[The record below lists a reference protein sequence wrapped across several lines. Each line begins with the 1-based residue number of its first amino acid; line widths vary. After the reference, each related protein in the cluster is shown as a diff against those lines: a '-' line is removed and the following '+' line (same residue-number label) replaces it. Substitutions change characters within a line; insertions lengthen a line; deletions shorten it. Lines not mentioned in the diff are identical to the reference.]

1 MLSVVAVLSTCA
13 SADFLPAPE
22 PHETI
27 EKAKAAIIINVN
39 AILFICFFFNP
50 TKLINFAF
58 IMANPLKQLAGQ
70 TVIYGL
76 STILARIINFL
87 FVPIYTRLLTPESY
101 GVVTEFMA
109 YIAVLQVV
117 LVLGLETGCF
127 RFANKEGV
135 DPKKVYSSAF
145 VTVFCVS
152 ATFLALMIAFASPIA
167 SLLGYG
173 GYEACV
179 MYMGGILA
187 LDAVTA
193 ILFAKLRQENKAFK
207 FAILKTVKIITET
220 AANLVLFLWFP
231 KHVDSARWLLH
242 FIPETPDFSYVI
254 FAIFIS
260 CIVCGLLFIPDFL
273 KLSFRLD
280 RKLMRQM
287 LAYSL
292 PLMVAALPGVINDF
306 LDRILF
312 RFFDT
317 NADAWRSSLGLY
329 QAAVKLA
336 VIMNLFIQMFRYAAE
351 PFFFKRAREKDSR
364 QLYAS
369 VQEYFTAF
377 CGLVFLGVI
386 LYIDIIALILGPQFR
401 SAVGIVPVMLL
412 SYMIL
417 GMLFNVSMWY
427 KLSGKTDMAIW
438 ITLSGLAVTA
448 LVIILF
454 MPKYSYWAAA
464 FGHLA
469 SYVVM
474 FAISSVLGAKYYPIP
489 YRWGRL
495 MGIFLLMGTAY
506 GASLL
511 VDSLFFADVALGQ
524 SPAGQVVAKLGVHT
538 LLILLYALAAWKTI
552 RHRS

>member
-1 MLSVVAVLSTCA
+1 
-13 SADFLPAPE
+13 
-22 PHETI
+22 
-27 EKAKAAIIINVN
+27 
-39 AILFICFFFNP
+39 
-50 TKLINFAF
+50 
-58 IMANPLKQLAGQ
+58 MANPLKQLAGQ

-87 FVPIYTRLLTPESY
+87 FVPIYTRLLSPESY

-152 ATFLALMIAFASPIA
+152 ATFLALMIAFATPIA
-167 SLLGYG
+167 SMLGYE
-173 GYEACV
+173 GYQSCI
-179 MYMGGILA
+179 MYMGGILS

-193 ILFAKLRQENKAFK
+193 ILFAKLRQENKALK
-207 FAILKTVKIITET
+207 FAIFKTIKIITET
-220 AANLVLFLWFP
+220 AANLILFLWFP
-231 KHVDSARWLLH
+231 KNVDSARWLLH

-254 FAIFIS
+254 FSIFIS
-260 CIVCGLLFIPDFL
+260 CIVCGFLFIPDFT

-280 RKLMRQM
+280 PKLLKQM

-292 PLMVAALPGVINDF
+292 PLMVAALPGVVNDF

-351 PFFFKRAREKDSR
+351 PFFFRRAREKDSR

-386 LYIDIIALILGPQFR
+386 LYIDVIALILGPQFR
-401 SAVGIVPVMLL
+401 SAVGIVPIMLL

-438 ITLSGLAVTA
+438 ITLSGLVVTA
-448 LVIILF
+448 VVIVLF

-469 SYVVM
+469 SYIVM
-474 FAISSVLGAKYYPIP
+474 FVISSVLGAKYYPIP

-495 MGIFLLMGTAY
+495 LMILLLMGTTY
-506 GASLL
+506 GISVLIDRMA
-511 VDSLFFADVALGQ
+511 FAGVVLGQ
-524 SPAGQVVAKLGVHT
+524 SPAGLVIMKMSAHT
-538 LLILLYALAAWKTI
+538 ALILIYIIAVWRTI
-552 RHRS
+552 RKGNRPTSL

>member
-1 MLSVVAVLSTCA
+1 
-13 SADFLPAPE
+13 
-22 PHETI
+22 
-27 EKAKAAIIINVN
+27 
-39 AILFICFFFNP
+39 
-50 TKLINFAF
+50 
-58 IMANPLKQLAGQ
+58 MANPLKQLAGQ

-135 DPKKVYSSAF
+135 DPRKVYSNAF
-145 VTVFCVS
+145 VTVFCIS
-152 ATFLALMIAFASPIA
+152 ATFLALMIAFAGPISEA
-167 SLLGYG
+167 LGYE
-173 GYEACV
+173 GYGSCI

-193 ILFAKLRQENKAFK
+193 ILFAKLRQENKALK
-207 FAILKTVKIITET
+207 FAIFKTIKIITET

-231 KHVDSARWLLH
+231 KYCMAVSESLGHTATSSDIRLLH
-242 FIPETPDFSYVI
+242 FIPATPDFSYVI

-260 CIVCGLLFIPDFL
+260 CIVCALLFIPDYFR
-273 KLSFRLD
+273 LSFRLD
-280 RKLMRQM
+280 QKLLRQM
-287 LAYSL
+287 LAYSI
-292 PLMVAALPGVINDF
+292 PLMIAALPGVVNDF

-312 RFFDT
+312 RYFDT
-317 NADAWRSSLGLY
+317 NAEAWRSSLGLY

-351 PFFFKRAREKDSR
+351 PFFFRRAREKDSK
-364 QLYAS
+364 QLYAK

-386 LYIDIIALILGPQFR
+386 LYIDVIALILGPQFR
-401 SAVGIVPVMLL
+401 EAVGVVPVMLL

-427 KLSGKTDMAIW
+427 KLSGKTNMAIW
-438 ITLSGLAVTA
+438 ITLSGLIVTA
-448 LVIILF
+448 LVIVIF
-454 MPKYSYWAAA
+454 MPRYSYWAAA

-469 SYVVM
+469 SYIVM
-474 FAISSVLGAKYYPIP
+474 FVLSSLLGAKYYPIP

-495 MGIFLLMGTAY
+495 AGIILIMGAVY
-506 GASLL
+506 GISLL
-511 VDSLFFADVALGQ
+511 VDSAFFAGAAIGSGQTGAL
-524 SPAGQVVAKLGVHT
+524 VAKLGVHT
-538 LLILLYALAAWKTI
+538 LLIGLYAAGVFAVLRK
-552 RHRS
+552 RS

>member
-1 MLSVVAVLSTCA
+1 
-13 SADFLPAPE
+13 
-22 PHETI
+22 
-27 EKAKAAIIINVN
+27 
-39 AILFICFFFNP
+39 
-50 TKLINFAF
+50 
-58 IMANPLKQLAGQ
+58 MANPLKQLAGQ

-127 RFANKEGV
+127 RFANKEGIESH
-135 DPKKVYSSAF
+135 KVYSNAF
-145 VTVFCVS
+145 VTVFCIS
-152 ATFLALMIAFASPIA
+152 ATFLALMIAFSGPIA
-167 SLLGYG
+167 SALGYA
-173 GYEACV
+173 GYESCI

-187 LDAVTA
+187 LDSVTA
-193 ILFAKLRQENKAFK
+193 ILFAKLRQESKALK
-207 FAILKTVKIITET
+207 FAIFKTIKIITET

-231 KHVDSARWLLH
+231 KHCADGWLLN
-242 FIPETPDFSYVI
+242 FIPAVPDFSYVI

-260 CIVCGLLFIPDFL
+260 CIVCGLLFIPEYL

-280 RKLMRQM
+280 PKLLRQM

-292 PLMVAALPGVINDF
+292 PLMVAALPGVVNDF

-312 RFFDT
+312 RYFDT
-317 NADAWRSSLGLY
+317 NAEAWRNSLGLY

-351 PFFFKRAREKDSR
+351 PFFFRRAREKDSR

-386 LYIDIIALILGPQFR
+386 LYIDVIALILGPQFR
-401 SAVGIVPVMLL
+401 SAVGVVPVMLL

-427 KLSGKTDMAIW
+427 KLSGKTNMAIW

-448 LVIILF
+448 AVIILF

-464 FGHLA
+464 YGHLA

-474 FAISSVLGAKYYPIP
+474 FATSSILGARYYPIP

-495 MGIFLLMGTAY
+495 AGIVLLMGAVY
-506 GASLL
+506 GGSMML
-511 VDSLFFADVALGQ
+511 DSAIFADVTLPAAGV
-524 SPAGQVVAKLGVHT
+524 SPWPFIAKLGVHT
-538 LLILLYALAAWKTI
+538 ALIAAYLAGTWMMI
-552 RHRS
+552 RRK

>member
-1 MLSVVAVLSTCA
+1 M
-13 SADFLPAPE
+13 
-22 PHETI
+22 
-27 EKAKAAIIINVN
+27 
-39 AILFICFFFNP
+39 
-50 TKLINFAF
+50 
-58 IMANPLKQLAGQ
+58 
-70 TVIYGL
+70 IYGL

-87 FVPIYTRLLTPESY
+87 FVPIYTRLLSPESY

-135 DPKKVYSSAF
+135 DPKKVYSNAF
-145 VTVFCVS
+145 VTVFCIS
-152 ATFLALMIAFASPIA
+152 ATFLALMIAFASPISSA
-167 SLLGYG
+167 LGYE
-173 GYEACV
+173 GYQSCI

-187 LDAVTA
+187 LDSITA
-193 ILFAKLRQENKAFK
+193 ILFARLRQENKALK
-207 FAILKTVKIITET
+207 FAIFKTIKIITET
-220 AANLVLFLWFP
+220 VANLVLFLWFP
-231 KHVDSARWLLH
+231 KYCATAGNSWLLN
-242 FIPETPDFSYVI
+242 FIPATPDFSYVI

-260 CIVCGLLFIPDFL
+260 CLVCGLLFIPDYL
-273 KLSFRLD
+273 RLSFRLD
-280 RKLMRQM
+280 PKLLRQM
-287 LAYSL
+287 LAYSI

-312 RFFDT
+312 RYFDT
-317 NADAWRSSLGLY
+317 NAEAWRSSLGLY

-351 PFFFKRAREKDSR
+351 PFFFRRAKEKDSR
-364 QLYAS
+364 ELYAS

-401 SAVGIVPVMLL
+401 SAVGVVPVMLL

-448 LVIILF
+448 VIIILF
-454 MPKYSYWAAA
+454 MPQYSYWAAA
-464 FGHLA
+464 YGHLA

-474 FAISSVLGAKYYPIP
+474 FAISSILGAKYYPIP

-495 MGIFLLMGTAY
+495 GCILLLMGAVYGVSLLLPEMALWLKLCIHTALIGIY
-506 GASLL
+506 GA
-511 VDSLFFADVALGQ
+511 G
-524 SPAGQVVAKLGVHT
+524 T
-538 LLILLYALAAWKTI
+538 LMIV
-552 RHRS
+552 RR

>member
-1 MLSVVAVLSTCA
+1 
-13 SADFLPAPE
+13 
-22 PHETI
+22 
-27 EKAKAAIIINVN
+27 
-39 AILFICFFFNP
+39 
-50 TKLINFAF
+50 
-58 IMANPLKQLAGQ
+58 MANPLKQLAGQ

-135 DPKKVYSSAF
+135 DPRKVYANAF
-145 VTVFCVS
+145 VTVFCIS
-152 ATFLALMIAFASPIA
+152 ATFLALMIAFANPLA
-167 SLLGYG
+167 GALGYE
-173 GYEACV
+173 GYGSCIK
-179 MYMGGILA
+179 YMGGILA

-193 ILFAKLRQENKAFK
+193 ILFAKLRQENKALK

-231 KHVDSARWLLH
+231 KHVDSAQWLLR
-242 FIPETPDFSYVI
+242 FIPATPDFSYVI

-260 CIVCGLLFIPDFL
+260 CIVCGLLFIPDL
-273 KLSFRLD
+273 TKITFRLD
-280 RKLMRQM
+280 GKLLKQM

-292 PLMVAALPGVINDF
+292 PLMVAALPGVVNDF

-312 RFFDT
+312 RYFDT

-351 PFFFKRAREKDSR
+351 PFFFRRARDKDSR
-364 QLYAS
+364 ELYAS

-401 SAVGIVPVMLL
+401 SAVGVVPVMLL

-427 KLSGKTDMAIW
+427 KLSGKTNMAIW
-438 ITLSGLAVTA
+438 ITLSGLIVTA
-448 LVIILF
+448 LVIVLF

-469 SYVVM
+469 SYIVM
-474 FAISSVLGAKYYPIP
+474 FAISSILGAKYYPIP

-495 MGIFLLMGTAY
+495 GLIFLLMGGIY
-506 GASLL
+506 GGTLLADSLL
-511 VDSLFFADVALGQ
+511 LADTSLAL
-524 SPAGQVVAKLGVHT
+524 KLCAHT
-538 LLILLYALAAWKTI
+538 LLLCLYGAGAWKLI
-552 RHRS
+552 CKK

>member
-1 MLSVVAVLSTCA
+1 
-13 SADFLPAPE
+13 
-22 PHETI
+22 
-27 EKAKAAIIINVN
+27 
-39 AILFICFFFNP
+39 
-50 TKLINFAF
+50 
-58 IMANPLKQLAGQ
+58 MANPLKQLAGQ
-70 TVIYGL
+70 TVIYGM

-87 FVPIYTRLLTPESY
+87 FVPIYTRLLSPENY

-117 LVLGLETGCF
+117 MVLGLETGCF

-135 DPKKVYSSAF
+135 DPRKVYSNAF
-145 VTVFCVS
+145 VAVFCIS

-167 SLLGYG
+167 SALGYE
-173 GYEACV
+173 GYGSCI

-193 ILFAKLRQENKAFK
+193 ILFARLRQDNKALK
-207 FAILKTVKIITET
+207 FAILKTIKIITET

-231 KHVDSARWLLH
+231 SHVESARWLLH
-242 FIPETPDFSYVI
+242 FIPATPDFSYVI

-260 CIVCGLLFIPDFL
+260 CIVCGLLFIPDL
-273 KLSFRLD
+273 LRLSFRLD
-280 RKLMRQM
+280 AKLLQQM

-292 PLMVAALPGVINDF
+292 PLMVAALPGVVNDF

-312 RFFDT
+312 RYFDT
-317 NADAWRSSLGLY
+317 NAEAWRSSLGLY

-351 PFFFKRAREKDSR
+351 PFFFRRAKEKDSR
-364 QLYAS
+364 ALYAS

-386 LYIDIIALILGPQFR
+386 LYIDVIALILGPQFR
-401 SAVGIVPVMLL
+401 SAVGVVPVMLL

-438 ITLSGLAVTA
+438 ITLSGLVVTA
-448 LVIILF
+448 IVIVLF
-454 MPKYSYWAAA
+454 MPRYSYWAAA

-469 SYVVM
+469 SYIVM
-474 FAISSVLGAKYYPIP
+474 FVISSVLGAKYYPIP

-495 MGIFLLMGTAY
+495 LGIFVLMGAVY
-506 GASLL
+506 GGSLL
-511 VDSLFFADVALGQ
+511 LDSVAFASVGLPSDDTSAW
-524 SPAGQVVAKLGVHT
+524 PFIAKLGTHT
-538 LLILLYALAAWKTI
+538 LLICLYVVGAWTI
-552 RHRS
+552 IRRKAYKR

>member
-1 MLSVVAVLSTCA
+1 
-13 SADFLPAPE
+13 
-22 PHETI
+22 
-27 EKAKAAIIINVN
+27 
-39 AILFICFFFNP
+39 
-50 TKLINFAF
+50 
-58 IMANPLKQLAGQ
+58 MANPLKQLAGQ
-70 TVIYGL
+70 TVIYGM

-135 DPKKVYSSAF
+135 NPKSVYANAI
-145 VTVFCVS
+145 VTVFGIS
-152 ATFLALMIAFASPIA
+152 ATFLALKLAFANPIA
-167 SLLGYG
+167 SALGYE
-173 GYEACV
+173 GYGACIR
-179 MYMGGILA
+179 YIGGILA
-187 LDAVTA
+187 LDSITA
-193 ILFAKLRQENKAFK
+193 ILFAKLRQESKALK
-207 FAILKTVKIITET
+207 FALIKTIKIITET

-231 KHVDSARWLLH
+231 KHVSSAQWLLN

-260 CIVCGLLFIPDFL
+260 CVVCGLLFIPDFL
-273 KLSFRLD
+273 RLSFRLD
-280 RKLMRQM
+280 PKLLKQM
-287 LAYSL
+287 LAYSI
-292 PLMVAALPGVINDF
+292 PLMIAALPGIVNDF

-312 RFFDT
+312 RYFDT
-317 NADAWRSSLGLY
+317 NAEAWRSSLGLY

-351 PFFFKRAREKDSR
+351 PFFFRRAKDKGSKE
-364 QLYAS
+364 LYAS

-401 SAVGIVPVMLL
+401 SAVGIVPIMLL

-427 KLSGKTDMAIW
+427 KLSGKTDMAVW

-448 LVIILF
+448 IVIILF
-454 MPKYSYWAAA
+454 MPEYSYWAAA

-469 SYVVM
+469 SYIVM
-474 FAISSVLGAKYYPIP
+474 FAISSILGARYYPIP

-495 MGIFLLMGTAY
+495 LGIFIAMGAAY

-511 VDSLFFADVALGQ
+511 IDHALFADVVLGQ
-524 SPAGQVVAKLGVHT
+524 SSAGAVVAKLAVHT
-538 LLILLYALAAWKTI
+538 VLILAYLVAAWWLI
-552 RHRS
+552 RKKS

>member
-1 MLSVVAVLSTCA
+1 
-13 SADFLPAPE
+13 
-22 PHETI
+22 
-27 EKAKAAIIINVN
+27 
-39 AILFICFFFNP
+39 
-50 TKLINFAF
+50 
-58 IMANPLKQLAGQ
+58 MANPLKQLAGQ
-70 TVIYGL
+70 TMIYGL

-87 FVPIYTRLLTPESY
+87 FVPIYTRLLSPESY

-135 DPKKVYSSAF
+135 DPRKVYANAF
-145 VTVFCVS
+145 VTVFCIS

-167 SLLGYG
+167 GALGYD
-173 GYEACV
+173 GYGACI

-187 LDAVTA
+187 LDSVTA
-193 ILFAKLRQENKAFK
+193 ILFAKLRQENKALK

-231 KHVDSARWLLH
+231 KYCKSVADSLGVAVNTAADAGQGFLTSADVWILH
-242 FIPETPDFSYVI
+242 FIPATPDFSYVI

-260 CIVCGLLFIPDFL
+260 CIVCGLLFIPDIL
-273 KLSFRLD
+273 RLSFRLD
-280 RKLMRQM
+280 GKLLKQM

-292 PLMVAALPGVINDF
+292 PLMVAALPGVVNDF

-312 RFFDT
+312 RYFDT
-317 NADAWRSSLGLY
+317 NAEAWRSSLGLY

-351 PFFFKRAREKDSR
+351 PFFFRRAREKDSR
-364 QLYAS
+364 ALYAS

-401 SAVGIVPVMLL
+401 SAVGVVPVMLL

-427 KLSGKTDMAIW
+427 KLSGKTNMAIW

-448 LVIILF
+448 IVIVLF

-464 FGHLA
+464 YGHLA
-469 SYVVM
+469 SYIVM
-474 FAISSVLGAKYYPIP
+474 FAISSILGAKFYPIP

-495 MGIFLLMGTAY
+495 LGIFILMGAIY
-506 GASLL
+506 GGSMLI
-511 VDSLFFADVALGQ
+511 DSTFFASTALPSGNA
-524 SPAGQVVAKLGVHT
+524 PVWPFIAKLGIHT
-538 LLILLYALAAWKTI
+538 LLIAIYGAGVWLLI
-552 RHRS
+552 RKA

>member
-1 MLSVVAVLSTCA
+1 
-13 SADFLPAPE
+13 
-22 PHETI
+22 
-27 EKAKAAIIINVN
+27 
-39 AILFICFFFNP
+39 
-50 TKLINFAF
+50 
-58 IMANPLKQLAGQ
+58 MANPLKQLAGQ

-117 LVLGLETGCF
+117 LVMGLETGCF
-127 RFANKEGV
+127 RFANKEGT
-135 DPKKVYSSAF
+135 DPKKVYSNAF

-152 ATFLALMIAFASPIA
+152 ATFLALMIAFAGPISSA
-167 SLLGYG
+167 LGYE
-173 GYEACV
+173 GYSSCI

-193 ILFAKLRQENKAFK
+193 ILFAKLRQENKAMK
-207 FAILKTVKIITET
+207 FAIFKTIKIVTET

-231 KHVDSARWLLH
+231 KNVASAGWLLN
-242 FIPETPDFSYVI
+242 FIPATPDFSYVI

-260 CIVCGLLFIPDFL
+260 CIVCALLFIPDYL
-273 KLSFRLD
+273 RLSFRIEPEL
-280 RKLMRQM
+280 LRQM

-292 PLMVAALPGVINDF
+292 PLMVAALPGIVNDF

-312 RFFDT
+312 RYFDT
-317 NADAWRSSLGLY
+317 NAEAWRSSLGLY

-351 PFFFKRAREKDSR
+351 PFFFRRAKEKDSR
-364 QLYAS
+364 TLYAS

-401 SAVGIVPVMLL
+401 SAVGVVPVMLL

-427 KLSGKTDMAIW
+427 KLSGKTNMAIW
-438 ITLSGLAVTA
+438 ITLAGLAVTA
-448 LVIILF
+448 IVIIVF
-454 MPKYSYWAAA
+454 MPEYSYWAAA
-464 FGHLA
+464 YGHLA
-469 SYVVM
+469 SYIVM
-474 FAISSVLGAKYYPIP
+474 FVISSILGAKYYPIP

-495 MGIFLLMGTAY
+495 LSIFVLMGATYGISLLM
-506 GASLL
+506 
-511 VDSLFFADVALGQ
+511 DSMFFADTAFP
-524 SPAGQVVAKLGVHT
+524 SAGISAWPFIMKLGAHT
-538 LLILLYALAAWKTI
+538 LLILAYIIGAWHIITRRSI
-552 RHRS
+552 RQAR

>member
-1 MLSVVAVLSTCA
+1 
-13 SADFLPAPE
+13 
-22 PHETI
+22 
-27 EKAKAAIIINVN
+27 
-39 AILFICFFFNP
+39 
-50 TKLINFAF
+50 
-58 IMANPLKQLAGQ
+58 MANPLKQLAGQ
-70 TVIYGL
+70 TMIYGL

-135 DPKKVYSSAF
+135 DPKKVYSNAF

-152 ATFLALMIAFASPIA
+152 ATFLALMIAFAGPISA
-167 SLLGYG
+167 ALGYE
-173 GYEACV
+173 GYSSCI

-187 LDAVTA
+187 LDSVTA
-193 ILFAKLRQENKAFK
+193 ILFAKLRQEGRALK
-207 FAILKTVKIITET
+207 FAIFKTIKIVTET

-231 KHVDSARWLLH
+231 KYCAQVAAQAGTQAGALTASDVWLLK
-242 FIPETPDFSYVI
+242 FIPATPDFSYVI

-260 CIVCGLLFIPDFL
+260 CVVCGLLFIPDYL
-273 KLSFRLD
+273 KLSFRLEP
-280 RKLMRQM
+280 KLLRQM

-292 PLMVAALPGVINDF
+292 PLMVAALPGIVNDF

-312 RFFDT
+312 RYFDT
-317 NADAWRSSLGLY
+317 NAEAWRSSLGLY

-351 PFFFKRAREKDSR
+351 PFFFRRAREKDSKD
-364 QLYAS
+364 LYAL

-401 SAVGIVPVMLL
+401 SAVGVVPVMLL

-427 KLSGKTDMAIW
+427 KLSGKTNMAIW
-438 ITLSGLAVTA
+438 ITFAGLAVTA
-448 LVIILF
+448 VVIVLF

-464 FGHLA
+464 YGHLA

-474 FAISSVLGAKYYPIP
+474 FAVSAILGAKYYPIP

-495 MGIFLLMGTAY
+495 GAIVGLMLLVY
-506 GASLL
+506 GASMFLDAKCFTNVVIGEASNGL
-511 VDSLFFADVALGQ
+511 VA
-524 SPAGQVVAKLGVHT
+524 AKLGAHT
-538 LLILLYALAAWKTI
+538 LFIALYAVGSWITI
-552 RHRS
+552 RKR

>member
-1 MLSVVAVLSTCA
+1 
-13 SADFLPAPE
+13 
-22 PHETI
+22 
-27 EKAKAAIIINVN
+27 
-39 AILFICFFFNP
+39 
-50 TKLINFAF
+50 
-58 IMANPLKQLAGQ
+58 MANPLKQLAGQ
-70 TVIYGL
+70 TMIYGL

-135 DPKKVYSSAF
+135 DPKKVYSNAF

-152 ATFLALMIAFASPIA
+152 ATFFALMIAFAGPISA
-167 SLLGYG
+167 ALGYE
-173 GYEACV
+173 GYSSCI

-187 LDAVTA
+187 LDSVTA
-193 ILFAKLRQENKAFK
+193 ILFAKLRQEGRALK
-207 FAILKTVKIITET
+207 FAIFKTIKIVTET

-231 KHVDSARWLLH
+231 KYCAQVAAQAGTQASALTASDVWLLK
-242 FIPETPDFSYVI
+242 FIPATPDFSYVI

-260 CIVCGLLFIPDFL
+260 CVVCGLLFIPDYL
-273 KLSFRLD
+273 KLSFRLEP
-280 RKLMRQM
+280 KLLRQM

-292 PLMVAALPGVINDF
+292 PLMVAALPGIVNDF

-312 RFFDT
+312 RYFDT
-317 NADAWRSSLGLY
+317 NAEAWRSSLGLY

-351 PFFFKRAREKDSR
+351 PFFFRRAREKDSKD
-364 QLYAS
+364 LYAL

-401 SAVGIVPVMLL
+401 SAVGVVPVMLL

-427 KLSGKTDMAIW
+427 KLSGKTNMAIW
-438 ITLSGLAVTA
+438 ITFAGLAVTA
-448 LVIILF
+448 VVIVLF

-464 FGHLA
+464 YGHLA

-474 FAISSVLGAKYYPIP
+474 FAISALLGAKYYPIP

-495 MGIFLLMGTAY
+495 AAIVGLMFLVY
-506 GASLL
+506 GVSMYLDAKCFTNVVIGEASNGL
-511 VDSLFFADVALGQ
+511 VA
-524 SPAGQVVAKLGVHT
+524 AKLGVHT
-538 LLILLYALAAWKTI
+538 LFIALYAVGSWITI
-552 RHRS
+552 RKR

>member
-1 MLSVVAVLSTCA
+1 M
-13 SADFLPAPE
+13 
-22 PHETI
+22 
-27 EKAKAAIIINVN
+27 
-39 AILFICFFFNP
+39 
-50 TKLINFAF
+50 
-58 IMANPLKQLAGQ
+58 
-70 TVIYGL
+70 IYGL

-117 LVLGLETGCF
+117 LVMGLETGCF

-135 DPKKVYSSAF
+135 DSKKVYANAF
-145 VTVFCVS
+145 VTVFCIS
-152 ATFLALMIAFASPIA
+152 ATFLALMIAFASPISA
-167 SLLGYG
+167 ALGYE
-173 GYEACV
+173 GYSSCIS
-179 MYMGGILA
+179 YMGGILA
-187 LDAVTA
+187 LDSITA
-193 ILFAKLRQENKAFK
+193 ILFAKLRQENKALK

-231 KHVDSARWLLH
+231 KHLESAGWLLN
-242 FIPETPDFSYVI
+242 FIPATPDFSYVI
-254 FAIFIS
+254 FSIFIS
-260 CIVCGLLFIPDFL
+260 CVVCGLLFIPDL
-273 KLSFRLD
+273 LRLSFKLD
-280 RKLMRQM
+280 GKLLKQM

-292 PLMVAALPGVINDF
+292 PLMVAALPGVVNDF

-312 RFFDT
+312 RYFDT
-317 NADAWRSSLGLY
+317 NAEAWRSSLGLY

-351 PFFFKRAREKDSR
+351 PFFFRRVKEKDSKV
-364 QLYAS
+364 LYAS

-386 LYIDIIALILGPQFR
+386 LYIDVIALILGPQFR
-401 SAVGIVPVMLL
+401 SAVGIVPIMLL

-438 ITLSGLAVTA
+438 ITLSGLVVTA
-448 LVIILF
+448 IVIILF

-464 FGHLA
+464 YGHLA

-495 MGIFLLMGTAY
+495 LGIFITMGAVY

-511 VDSLFFADVALGQ
+511 LPSMPLAL
-524 SPAGQVVAKLGVHT
+524 KLTVHT
-538 LLILLYALAAWKTI
+538 GLLAIYAGGVWKII
-552 RHRS
+552 RKA

>member
-1 MLSVVAVLSTCA
+1 
-13 SADFLPAPE
+13 
-22 PHETI
+22 
-27 EKAKAAIIINVN
+27 
-39 AILFICFFFNP
+39 
-50 TKLINFAF
+50 
-58 IMANPLKQLAGQ
+58 MANPLKQLAGQ
-70 TVIYGL
+70 TMIYGL

-87 FVPIYTRLLTPESY
+87 FVPIYTRCLSPENY

-145 VTVFCVS
+145 VTVFSVG
-152 ATFLALMIAFASPIA
+152 ATFMALMLAFAGPISTA
-167 SLLGYG
+167 LGYE
-173 GYEACV
+173 GYDACIKYV
-179 MYMGGILA
+179 GGILA
-187 LDAVTA
+187 LDSITA

-207 FAILKTVKIITET
+207 FAIFKTAKIITET
-220 AANLVLFLWFP
+220 TANLVLFLWFP
-231 KHVDSARWLLH
+231 SHVDSAPWMLN
-242 FIPETPDFSYVI
+242 FIPATPDFSYVI

-260 CIVCGLLFIPDFL
+260 CVVCTLLFIPDFF
-273 KLSFRLD
+273 KLSFSLD
-280 RKLMRQM
+280 RKLMGQM

-292 PLMVAALPGVINDF
+292 PLMVAALPGIMNDF

-312 RFFDT
+312 RYFDS
-317 NADAWRSSLGLY
+317 DPDKWRNQLGLY

-351 PFFFKRAREKDSR
+351 PFFFRQSREKGSLK
-364 QLYAS
+364 LYAD

-401 SAVGIVPVMLL
+401 EAVGIVPIMLL
-412 SYMIL
+412 SYMLL

-427 KLSGKTDMAIW
+427 KLSGKTNVAIW

-448 LVIILF
+448 LVIVLF

-464 FGHLA
+464 YGHLA
-469 SYVVM
+469 SYIVM
-474 FAISSVLGAKYYPIP
+474 FAISAILGAKYYPIP

-495 MGIFLLMGTAY
+495 LMIFIFMGAAY

-511 VDSLFFADVALGQ
+511 IDGAFFPGFTLSSASSGQ
-524 SPAGQVVAKLGVHT
+524 IVAKLGVHT
-538 LLILLYALAAWKTI
+538 LLILVYGAATWKLI
-552 RHRS
+552 RRPSRA

>member
-1 MLSVVAVLSTCA
+1 M
-13 SADFLPAPE
+13 
-22 PHETI
+22 
-27 EKAKAAIIINVN
+27 
-39 AILFICFFFNP
+39 
-50 TKLINFAF
+50 
-58 IMANPLKQLAGQ
+58 
-70 TVIYGL
+70 IYGL

-135 DPKKVYSSAF
+135 DPKKVYSNAF

-152 ATFLALMIAFASPIA
+152 ATFLALMIAFAGPISA
-167 SLLGYG
+167 ALGYE
-173 GYEACV
+173 GYSSCI

-187 LDAVTA
+187 LDSVTA
-193 ILFAKLRQENKAFK
+193 ILFAKLRQEGRALK
-207 FAILKTVKIITET
+207 FAIFKTIKIVTET

-231 KHVDSARWLLH
+231 KYCAQVAAQAGTQAGVLTASDVWLLK
-242 FIPETPDFSYVI
+242 FIPATPDFSYVI

-260 CIVCGLLFIPDFL
+260 CVVCGLLFIPDYL
-273 KLSFRLD
+273 KLSFRLEP
-280 RKLMRQM
+280 KLLRQM

-292 PLMVAALPGVINDF
+292 PLMVAALPGIVNDF

-312 RFFDT
+312 RYFDT
-317 NADAWRSSLGLY
+317 NAEAWRSSLGLY

-351 PFFFKRAREKDSR
+351 PFFFRRAREKDSKD
-364 QLYAS
+364 LYAL

-401 SAVGIVPVMLL
+401 SAVGVVPVMLL

-427 KLSGKTDMAIW
+427 KLSGKTNMAIW
-438 ITLSGLAVTA
+438 ITFAGLAVTA
-448 LVIILF
+448 VVIVLF

-464 FGHLA
+464 YGHLA

-474 FAISSVLGAKYYPIP
+474 FAISALLGAKYYPIP

-495 MGIFLLMGTAY
+495 AAIVGLMFLVY
-506 GASLL
+506 GVSMYLDAKCFTNVVIGEASNGL
-511 VDSLFFADVALGQ
+511 VA
-524 SPAGQVVAKLGVHT
+524 AKLGVHT
-538 LLILLYALAAWKTI
+538 LFIALYAVGSWITI
-552 RHRS
+552 RKR

>member
-1 MLSVVAVLSTCA
+1 
-13 SADFLPAPE
+13 
-22 PHETI
+22 
-27 EKAKAAIIINVN
+27 
-39 AILFICFFFNP
+39 
-50 TKLINFAF
+50 
-58 IMANPLKQLAGQ
+58 MANPLKQLAGQ

-87 FVPIYTRLLTPESY
+87 FVPIYTRLLSPESY

-117 LVLGLETGCF
+117 LVLGMETGCF
-127 RFANKEGV
+127 RFANKEGA
-135 DPKKVYSSAF
+135 DPKKVYSNAF
-145 VTVFCVS
+145 ATVFCVS

-167 SLLGYG
+167 SMLGYE
-173 GYEACV
+173 GYQSCII
-179 MYMGGILA
+179 YMGGILA

-193 ILFAKLRQENKAFK
+193 IFFARLRQESKALK
-207 FAILKTVKIITET
+207 FAIFKTIKIITET

-231 KHVDSARWLLH
+231 KHLDSARWLLH
-242 FIPETPDFSYVI
+242 FIPETPDFSYVV

-260 CIVCGLLFIPDFL
+260 CVVCGILFIPDFA
-273 KLSFRLD
+273 KVSFRLD
-280 RKLMRQM
+280 PKLLRQM

-292 PLMVAALPGVINDF
+292 PLMVAALPGVVNDF

-351 PFFFKRAREKDSR
+351 PFFFRRAREKDSKE
-364 QLYAS
+364 LYAS

-401 SAVGIVPVMLL
+401 SAVGIVPIMLL

-448 LVIILF
+448 LVIIIF
-454 MPKYSYWAAA
+454 MPAYSYWAAA

-474 FAISSVLGAKYYPIP
+474 FVISSVLGARYYPIP
-489 YRWGRL
+489 YRWGHL
-495 MGIFLLMGTAY
+495 AAIFIVMGAVY
-506 GASLL
+506 GISLL
-511 VDSLFFADVALGQ
+511 VDGTLFSGVSIGQ
-524 SPAGQVVAKLGVHT
+524 SPSGQVIAKLAVHT
-538 LLILLYALAAWKTI
+538 LLIAIYAIAAI
-552 RHRS
+552 RLIRKR